1 VRIALA
7 QIDTTAG
14 DVPGNVD
21 RIRKAWLRARDEH
34 ADLLVAPELA
44 VVGYP
49 PRDLLLRPSI
59 VRSAERATVDLAREV
74 ADGPAVIVGT
84 VVPNPR
90 PIGRPL
96 HNAAVLLRNGRVEA
110 TYAKRLLPTYDVF
123 DEHRY
128 FEPGEDPVVVEVAGR
143 RIGLLICED
152 LWVSD
157 LVRGRHLYD
166 ADPPADLAR
175 VGLDVAVAIASSPF
189 HQGKDAHRRD
199 LFSAEARRMN
209 VPLVVVQQ
217 VGGNDDVLFDGR
229 SRAFDAEGRDLA
241 RLAGFEEDFRV
252 LDLDAATPLEPEP
265 PPSTASMIRR
275 ALVMG
280 IRAYFRKTGFRDAV
294 IGLSGG
300 VDSGVTACL
309 AAEALGPEHV
319 LCVGMPGPYSA
330 AMSLED
336 ARAQA
341 EALGVR
347 FAELPIAGPY
357 DAFREVLAP
366 LFGDRPFDVTE
377 ENLQARSRG
386 TLLMALSNKFGS
398 LVLATGNK
406 SEFAVGYCTLYGDM
420 NGGLAV
426 LSDVW
431 KTQVYDLAQL
441 YLAEG
446 RIPRRVVER
455 PPSAELRPDQKD
467 EDSLPPYAVLDRI
480 LRQRVEEGASL
491 HDIVEAGEDPEVA
504 ERVLRLLEGSEYKRR
519 QMAPGLKVTPT
530 AFGVGWRMPI
540 ARPIDLRSER

>member
-1 VRIALA
+1 MRIALA

-14 DVPGNVD
+14 DVPGNTE
-21 RIRKAWLRARDEH
+21 RIRTAWARARDEG
-34 ADLLVAPELA
+34 ADLVVVPELA

-49 PRDLLLRPSI
+49 PRDLLLRSSI
-59 VRSAERATVDLAREV
+59 VRAAERATEALAREF
-74 ADGPAVIVGT
+74 ADGPAAVVGT
-84 VVPNPR
+84 VMPNPR
-90 PIGRPL
+90 PVGRPL
-96 HNAAVLLRNGRVEA
+96 FNAALLLRGGRVEA
-110 TYAKRLLPTYDVF
+110 AYAKRLLPTYDVF

-128 FEPGEDPVVVEVAGR
+128 FEPGDGPVVVEVAGR
-143 RIGLLICED
+143 RVGLLVCED

-157 LVRGRHLYD
+157 RVRGRRVYE

-175 VGLDVAVAIASSPF
+175 EGLDLAVAIASSPF
-189 HQGKDAHRRD
+189 HQGKDAHRRS
-199 LFSAEARRMN
+199 LFSAEARRMG

-229 SRAFDAEGRDLA
+229 SRAFDAQGRDLA
-241 RLAGFEEDFRV
+241 CLAAFEEDFRV
-252 LDLDAATPLEPEP
+252 LDLERSEPCAPEP
-265 PPSTASMIRR
+265 APGTAREIRR

-280 IRAYFRKTGFRDAV
+280 IRDYFRKTGFTDAV

-319 LCVGMPGPYSA
+319 LCVGMPGPFSA

-341 EALGVR
+341 SVLGVR

-431 KTQVYDLAQL
+431 KTRVYELANQ

-446 RIPRRVVER
+446 KIPRRVVER

-480 LRQRVEEGASL
+480 LRRRVEEGASL
-491 HDIVEAGEDPEVA
+491 HDIVEAGEDPATA

-519 QMAPGLKVTPT
+519 QMAPGIKVTPT